1 MGQNQIGL
9 QLTKL
14 FIFMPTYNRP
24 KSLRLQLA
32 TLLPQLQEFPQS
44 VRLLICDND
53 SSIYSL
59 DEILLNLP
67 TLPNVEVRR
76 NGGNIGGNGNIALGF
91 VFAQPDEFL
100 WILSDNDIVSP
111 NAVAY
116 LLTVLDPVVDFYC
129 FVNGSDSVQDVQ
141 HKWIDGCQVPMDWRM
156 GLISDALFNMSSVK
170 DVVDQAFYFHN
181 SSFPHLAVAFAAAR
195 KKGVTRFRLL
205 PRQKI
210 SADEAS
216 STEQPTDYSLARI
229 CMPLLVPLFPKWEAK
244 SFSRK
249 WLWAHGVQLH
259 INKSKHPH
267 LYIQSKATLRHY
279 GGWGATVLLCVTEF
293 VAIVAKPYLNKRQV
307 IMQKLKKHLSSSSLR
322 SAQRV
327 RSFFCGK

>member
-1 MGQNQIGL
+1 MA
-9 QLTKL
+9 KL
-14 FIFMPTYNRP
+14 FIYLPTYNRP
-24 KSLRLQLA
+24 DSLRTQLSV
-32 TLLPQLQEFPQS
+32 LLPQIKELS
-44 VRLLICDND
+44 TNVRLMICDNASEKYKKED
-53 SSIYSL
+53 VL
-59 DEILLNLP
+59 RDLP
-67 TLPNVEVRR
+67 TMANVEIRQ
-76 NGGNIGGNGNIALGF
+76 NGGNIGANANIALGF

-116 LLTVLDPVVDFYC
+116 LLTMLDPAVDFYC
-129 FVNGSDSVQDVQ
+129 FVNGSESAQDVQ

-156 GLISDALFNMSSVK
+156 GLISDALYNMSSVK
-170 DVVDQAFYFHN
+170 DVVEQAFYFHN

-195 KKGVTRFRLL
+195 KKEVTRFRLL
-205 PRQKI
+205 PRQKV
-210 SADEAS
+210 SADEES
-216 STEQPTDYSLARI
+216 SMEQPTDYSLARV

-267 LYIQSKATLRHY
+267 LYIQSNATLRHY
-279 GGWGATVLLCVTEF
+279 GGWGATVILWGTEF
-293 VAIVAKPYLNKRQV
+293 AAILAKPYLNKRQAIV
-307 IMQKLKKHLSSSSLR
+307 QKLKKHLSSSNLR
-322 SAQRV
+322 RAQHV

>member
-1 MGQNQIGL
+1 MA
-9 QLTKL
+9 KL
-14 FIFMPTYNRP
+14 FIYLPTYNRP
-24 KSLRLQLA
+24 ISLRRQLSL
-32 TLLPQLQEFPQS
+32 LLPQIEKFPQN
-44 VRLLICDND
+44 VRVLICDND
-53 SSIYSL
+53 SSKYVL
-59 DEILLNLP
+59 NEILLGLP

-111 NAVAY
+111 NAVTY
-116 LLTVLDPVVDFYC
+116 LLAMLDPAVDFYC
-129 FVNGSDSVQDVQ
+129 FVNGSESVQDVQ

-156 GLISDALFNMSSVK
+156 GLISDALYNMSSVK
-170 DVVDQAFYFHN
+170 DVVEEAFYFHN

-205 PRQKI
+205 PRQKV
-210 SADEAS
+210 SVNEAS

-229 CMPLLVPLFPKWEAK
+229 CMPLLVPLFPTWEAK
-244 SFSRK
+244 SFIRK

-267 LYIQSKATLRHY
+267 LYIQSKATLRLY
-279 GGWGATVLLCVTEF
+279 GGWGTAVLLWGTELA
-293 VAIVAKPYLNKRQV
+293 AIVAKPYLNKRQV
-307 IMQKLKKHLSSSSLR
+307 IVQKLKKHLSSSNLSR
-322 SAQRV
+322 AQRV